1 MCKKQI
7 FRIETKGRT
16 GTVTVDVGRWISH
29 EELIQ
34 SLEPLPPEIDNEK
47 AEATREKRG
56 MHLVRFGASMFW
68 IPTGVE
74 VVSKS
79 HLVCLRK
86 AASIKKKL
94 DDLFDGERCS
104 LNKEALTI

>member
-1 MCKKQI
+1 MCEKQI

-16 GTVTVDVGRWISH
+16 GTVTVDVGGWISH

-74 VVSKS
+74 VACPNPI
-79 HLVCLRK
+79 L
-86 AASIKKKL
+86 
-94 DDLFDGERCS
+94 LFEEGS
-104 LNKEALTI
+104 FYQKEA